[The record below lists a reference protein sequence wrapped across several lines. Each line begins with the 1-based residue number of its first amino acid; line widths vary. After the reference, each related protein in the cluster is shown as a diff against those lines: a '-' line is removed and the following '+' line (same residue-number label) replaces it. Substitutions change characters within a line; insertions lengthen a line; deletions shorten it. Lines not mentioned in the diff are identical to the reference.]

1 VTVAPDP
8 APVLGPRA
16 WPWPRRGFR
25 LTRRWFRTAGR
36 WCRAAGRWF
45 RPSPRWFRTPRR
57 TVRLRLTLVYGA
69 LFLVLGAALLAITYL
84 LVSKSL
90 PAGPTTAGTSATAPS
105 ATVPSG
111 AAVVFHSG
119 TGSCHLSAPPV
130 APPGQLQA
138 QAQRCLSE
146 QRAAELRQLL
156 TESGIALAIMAVVS
170 IGLGWLVAGRML
182 GKLRTITAAA
192 RSVSASSLHARLA
205 LAGPEDELKEL
216 GDTFDGLLAR
226 LEAAFGAQ
234 RQFVANASHELRTP
248 LARQRTLI
256 EVALADPEPSISSL
270 RDVCQRL
277 LVTGEEQERL
287 IEALLTLAR
296 SQRGLDRQ
304 EPVELAVMA
313 DGALRAQWPEAE
325 SRGLTVT
332 ASLQS
337 APALGD
343 GALAER
349 LVTNLVENAVRHN
362 MPSGAVD
369 VSTGTW
375 AGRAIL
381 SVFSSGPPIPPDQ
394 VDRLFQPFQRGV
406 SRDRTGGRDGLGLGL
421 SIVTAIAQAHGAW
434 VQAHALP
441 GGGLGIRVGFPLA
454 ATPPGSSGP
463 VQAPPP
469 RQAPPGHE
477 PPPVES
483 GAAAR

>member
-1 VTVAPDP
+1 VTG
-8 APVLGPRA
+8 LRRGL
-16 WPWPRRGFR
+16 WPRRW
-25 LTRRWFRTAGR
+25 LQL
-36 WCRAAGRWF
+36 
-45 RPSPRWFRTPRR
+45 PRR
-57 TVRLRLTLVYGA
+57 TVRLRLTLVYGG

-90 PAGPTTAGTSATAPS
+90 PTGPRIAGTSAPP
-105 ATVPSG
+105 PSG
-111 AAVVFHSG
+111 GEVIFQAQTGGCRLTNSPATLPGSPAAS
-119 TGSCHLSAPPV
+119 
-130 APPGQLQA
+130 PGQLQQ

-146 QRAAELRQLL
+146 QRAAELNQLL
-156 TESGIALAIMAVVS
+156 TESGIALAIMTVVS

-205 LAGPEDELKEL
+205 MAGPDDELKEL

-256 EVALADPEPSISSL
+256 EVALADPEPSIASL

-296 SQRGLDRQ
+296 SQRGLDRR
-304 EPVELAVMA
+304 EPVELAAIAGGV
-313 DGALRAQWPEAE
+313 LRARWPEAE

-343 GALAER
+343 APLTER

-362 MPSGAVD
+362 VPRGAVE
-369 VSTGTW
+369 VGTGTW

-381 SVFSSGPPIPPDQ
+381 SVFSTGPPIPPDQ
-394 VDRLFQPFQRGV
+394 VDRLFQPFQRGAP
-406 SRDRTGGRDGLGLGL
+406 RDRTGSRNGLGLGL
-421 SIVTAIAQAHGAW
+421 SIVAAIAEAHGAW
-434 VQAHALP
+434 LQAHALP

-454 ATPPGSSGP
+454 APAPPPGSPGP
-463 VQAPPP
+463 VQAPPADRAP
-469 RQAPPGHE
+469 PAHQIPLAHQAPPAHQVPLAHQA
-477 PPPVES
+477 PPAVKS
-483 GAAAR
+483 GAAAQ

>member
-1 VTVAPDP
+1 
-8 APVLGPRA
+8 
-16 WPWPRRGFR
+16 
-25 LTRRWFRTAGR
+25 
-36 WCRAAGRWF
+36 
-45 RPSPRWFRTPRR
+45 
-57 TVRLRLTLVYGA
+57 VRLRLTLVYSA

-84 LVSKSL
+84 LVSRSL
-90 PAGPTTAGTSATAPS
+90 PAGPATGGSSATL
-105 ATVPSG
+105 PSG
-111 AAVVFHSG
+111 SALPGPAVIFHAR
-119 TGSCHLSAPPV
+119 TGGCHLTARPT
-130 APPGQLQA
+130 APPGQVQA

-182 GKLRTITAAA
+182 GKLRTITSAA
-192 RSVSASSLHARLA
+192 RSISASSLHARLA
-205 LAGPEDELKEL
+205 MAGPEDELKEL

-256 EVALADPEPSISSL
+256 EVALADPEPSIASL
-270 RDVCQRL
+270 QDVCQRL

-296 SQRGLDRQ
+296 SQRGLDRR
-304 EPVELAVMA
+304 EPVELAAIA
-313 DGALRAQWPEAE
+313 DGVLRARWSEAE

-343 GALAER
+343 APLTER
-349 LVTNLVENAVRHN
+349 LVTNLVDNAVRHN
-362 MPSGAVD
+362 VPRGAVH
-369 VSTGTW
+369 VATGTW

-381 SVFSSGPPIPPDQ
+381 SVFSGGPPIPPDQ
-394 VDRLFQPFQRGV
+394 LDRLFRPFQRGV
-406 SRDRTGGRDGLGLGL
+406 SRDRTGGRNGLGLGL
-421 SIVTAIAQAHGAW
+421 SIVTAIAEAHGAW

-441 GGGLGIRVGFPLA
+441 DGGLGIRVGFPLA
-454 ATPPGSSGP
+454 APVAPPGSSGP
-463 VQAPPP
+463 ALAPSAHQAPPAH
-469 RQAPPGHE
+469 QASSAHQSSPAHQPT
-477 PPPVES
+477 P
-483 GAAAR
+483 A